1 MSPSRDERDLIYRCI
16 TLLVG
21 AVFRLCFR
29 LRYAGTSRVP
39 AGRSIVAGNHVS
51 ALDGV
56 VLGLCLSERHRRV
69 TRFLVAAEF
78 FDGRWFSWALRRFK
92 QIPVHRGRRDSAA
105 LETAI
110 VTVRAGALAGIFPE
124 GKVNPGS
131 ELQPGKSGAARIA
144 LATGAPVV
152 PVGIWGTQ
160 DRWPHP
166 GLHFRRPWRPPLAL
180 AFGEPIEPDG
190 DAGSE
195 DDVERF
201 VDRVMS
207 GIADQVE
214 VARAMT
220 GDRSARAARG

>member
-1 MSPSRDERDLIYRCI
+1 MSRTRDERDLVYRCI

-21 AVFRLCFR
+21 VVFRLCFR
-29 LRYAGTSRVP
+29 LRSAGASRVP

-56 VLGLCLSERHRRV
+56 VLGLVLSERHQRV

-78 FDGRWFSWALRRFK
+78 FHHRWFGWSLRRFK
-92 QIPVHRGRRDSAA
+92 QIPVHRGRRDASA
-105 LETAI
+105 LENAI
-110 VTVRAGALAGIFPE
+110 VTVRGGALAGIFPE
-124 GKVNPGS
+124 GRVNPGT
-131 ELQPGKSGAARIA
+131 ELQPGKSGVARIA

-160 DRWPHP
+160 ERWPQP
-166 GLHFRRPWRPPLAL
+166 GLHWRRPWRPRLAL
-180 AFGEPIEPDG
+180 AFGPPIEPAG
-190 DAGSE
+190 DPDAE

-201 VDRVMS
+201 LDRVMS

-220 GDRSARAARG
+220 GSR

>member
-1 MSPSRDERDLIYRCI
+1 VSESRDERDLIYRCI
-16 TLLVG
+16 TLIVG
-21 AVFRLCFR
+21 AVFRTCFR
-29 LRYAGTSRVP
+29 LRYAGASRVP

-78 FDGRWFSWALRRFK
+78 MDGHWFSWALRHFK
-92 QIPVHRGRRDSAA
+92 QIPVRRGTRDAAA

-110 VTVRAGALAGIFPE
+110 VTVREGALAGIFPE
-124 GKVNPGS
+124 GRVNPGT
-131 ELQPGKSGAARIA
+131 ELQPGKTGVARIA

-160 DRWPHP
+160 ARWPHA
-166 GLHFRRPWRPPLAL
+166 GLHLRRPWRPALAL

-190 DAGSE
+190 AADSQ

-201 VDRVMS
+201 LDRVMS
-207 GIADQVE
+207 GIAEQVE

-220 GDRSARAARG
+220 AAPRP